1 MSKMDYLIENKL
13 IAEYLRELK
22 LSSFKEYL
30 DIKEQLAIDEHWTYR
45 HFLCELMKEEYNRR
59 IENRK
64 SQRIKRANFPEM
76 KYLQELERE
85 MLPQDCRTVLPELE
99 TLKFISEGRNIV
111 MYGNPGTGKTHTA
124 IGLGIKAALEGY
136 SVYFT
141 SVPHL
146 LTEIRED
153 QSEKSLK
160 RLQERFLRYDLV
172 ITDEFGYVSL
182 DKDGGEMIFNH
193 LSLRAGKKATITTT
207 NLPFVR
213 WNEIIQD
220 KALCAAL
227 VDRLCHKAYLINM
240 TGPSYRVL
248 ETKKMNEK

>member
-1 MSKMDYLIENKL
+1 MDYLLENKL

-22 LSSFKEYL
+22 LPCFKEYL
-30 DIKEQLAIDEHWTYR
+30 DLVEQQAINEQWTYR
-45 HFLCELMKEEYNRR
+45 HFLCELMKEEVARR

-64 SQRIKRANFPEM
+64 EQRIKRANFPEM
-76 KYLQELERE
+76 KYLQELERD
-85 MLPQDCRTVLPELE
+85 MLPQECRVVLPELE
-99 TLKFISEGRNIV
+99 TLKFIAEGRNIV
-111 MYGNPGTGKTHTA
+111 MYGNPGTGKTHTSIA
-124 IGLGIKAALEGY
+124 LGIKAALEGY

-146 LTEIRED
+146 LTEIREA

-160 RLQERFLRYDLV
+160 RLQERFLRFDLV
-172 ITDEFGYVSL
+172 IADEFGYVSL
-182 DKDGGEMIFNH
+182 DKEGGELLFNH

-240 TGPSYRVL
+240 SGPSYRVL
-248 ETKKMNEK
+248 ETKKLNEK

>member
-1 MSKMDYLIENKL
+1 MNYLIENKL
-13 IAEYLRELK
+13 IADYLRELK
-22 LSSFKEYL
+22 LPSFKEHL
-30 DIKEQLAIDEHWTYR
+30 DIKEQLATNEHWTYR
-45 HFLCELMKEEYNRR
+45 HFLCELMKEEYIRR

-64 SQRIKRANFPEM
+64 EQRIKRANFPEM
-76 KYLQELERE
+76 KYLQELDRE
-85 MLPQDCRTVLPELE
+85 MLPQECRVVLPELE
-99 TLKFISEGRNIV
+99 TLKFIPEGRNVV

-124 IGLGIKAALEGY
+124 IGLGIKAALEGF

-141 SVPHL
+141 TVPQL
-146 LTEIRED
+146 LTEIREA
-153 QSEKSLK
+153 QSEKTLK

-172 ITDEFGYVSL
+172 IADECGYVSL
-182 DKDGGEMIFNH
+182 DKEGGEMLFNH

-213 WNEIIQD
+213 WDEIIKD

-240 TGPSYRVL
+240 NGTSYRVL